1 METEKYNVSGSFSPE
16 EEVSIYNDRREDRKQ
31 SQLCNLLEFKIKIS

>member
-16 EEVSIYNDRREDRKQ
+16 EEVSIYNDRRERKQ

>member
-16 EEVSIYNDRREDRKQ
+16 EEVSIYNDIREIENNHSFAIYWSLR
-31 SQLCNLLEFKIKIS
+31 